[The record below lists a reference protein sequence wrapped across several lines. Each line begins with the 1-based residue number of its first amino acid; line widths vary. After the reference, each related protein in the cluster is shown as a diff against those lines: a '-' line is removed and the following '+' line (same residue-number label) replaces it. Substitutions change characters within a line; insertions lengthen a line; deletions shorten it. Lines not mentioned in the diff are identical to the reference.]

1 MERIRY
7 HVPEDGDDAAHPNVF
22 ELVSEGAVRVGDV
35 RRHFPLPG
43 RFHLR
48 FRRRVAGL
56 EVWAD
61 AADDAAPAPRLAGR
75 ILVKASRLAGD
86 AARASPRR
94 ASAPPPARPPPPPPP
109 PPRETNLLGLG
120 EASPPAPRA
129 EPNLLG
135 SPPISRSEPNLLG
148 LDAPAADS
156 LNMFAGLD
164 ATAPAPAPAPM
175 QPNNAPDPFAAP
187 PPPRRSSAPP
197 PKGTFDAFSD
207 FKL

>member
-1 MERIRY
+1 MN
-7 HVPEDGDDAAHPNVF
+7 DF
-22 ELVSEGAVRVGDV
+22 SQSSLL
-35 RRHFPLPG
+35 FP
-43 RFHLR
+43 FDE
-48 FRRRVAGL
+48 AC
-56 EVWAD
+56 
-61 AADDAAPAPRLAGR
+61 
-75 ILVKASRLAGD
+75 
-86 AARASPRR
+86 
-94 ASAPPPARPPPPPPP
+94 
-109 PPRETNLLGLG
+109 LG
-120 EASPPAPRA
+120 EAA
-129 EPNLLG
+129 PNLLG

-175 QPNNAPDPFAAP
+175 QSNNAPDPFAAP

>member
-1 MERIRY
+1 MHKTPFQLAGCGSDI
-7 HVPEDGDDAAHPNVF
+7 
-22 ELVSEGAVRVGDV
+22 S
-35 RRHFPLPG
+35 LP
-43 RFHLR
+43 
-48 FRRRVAGL
+48 
-56 EVWAD
+56 
-61 AADDAAPAPRLAGR
+61 APAQRPSRPPR
-75 ILVKASRLAGD
+75 
-86 AARASPRR
+86 
-94 ASAPPPARPPPPPPP
+94 PPRPPPPPPP

-175 QPNNAPDPFAAP
+175 QSNNAPDPFAAA